1 MPIGAAVGGLIGE
14 RFGVTAVFWTS
25 AALAAMCV
33 PLLLAN
39 LGDAGVGE
47 EPEPLTS
54 SALEV
59 VS

>member
-1 MPIGAAVGGLIGE
+1 VLGA
-14 RFGVTAVFWTS
+14 T
-25 AALAAMCV
+25 CV

-39 LGDAGVGE
+39 LGDAGVGDE
-47 EPEPLTS
+47 TDRLTS